1 MARMRFDYVREWVD
15 KKTGHVYRQFRRRG
29 YKRIM
34 LKGLPGSV
42 EFRPAY
48 EAALDGPA
56 ITIGAKRT
64 RPGTVNAAI
73 AAYYSSLEFRS
84 LAPATQ
90 AMRRAVLERFRIDH
104 GDRYIAE
111 LPGKFVLLSL
121 AALGPFA
128 ARNWLKALRGLV
140 RFAVTQGMCERDP
153 THGIRLP
160 KVKSD
165 GHHTWTKGEVET
177 FRAAYPLGT
186 MARLAFEIAY
196 NAALRRGDIIR
207 LGRQHIRDGFIHIAQ
222 QKKPGSAPLV
232 LEVEPE
238 LQTAIDAMTLSG
250 THTLLVKRNGE
261 PFTGHQFS
269 GWFARRRADA
279 GLPKECVIHG
289 VRKTAL
295 TEIAEAG
302 SSTNET
308 AAVGGHSTLSEVDR
322 YTKAANQ
329 RRLASNAF
337 ARRRAAKEN
346 NSALRRSQNEQDL
359 TPVVSQTHELIGE

>member
-42 EFRPAY
+42 EFRLAY

-160 KVKSD
+160 KVLRATDITPGPRARSRPS
-165 GHHTWTKGEVET
+165 GPHIRSARWRALRSRSRTTPPCVVATSSAWGASISATGSFTSHNRRN
-177 FRAAYPLGT
+177 RAA
-186 MARLAFEIAY
+186 RHSC
-196 NAALRRGDIIR
+196 LRSSPSC
-207 LGRQHIRDGFIHIAQ
+207 
-222 QKKPGSAPLV
+222 KPP
-232 LEVEPE
+232 
-238 LQTAIDAMTLSG
+238 
-250 THTLLVKRNGE
+250 
-261 PFTGHQFS
+261 
-269 GWFARRRADA
+269 
-279 GLPKECVIHG
+279 
-289 VRKTAL
+289 
-295 TEIAEAG
+295 
-302 SSTNET
+302 ST
-308 AAVGGHSTLSEVDR
+308 R
-322 YTKAANQ
+322 
-329 RRLASNAF
+329 
-337 ARRRAAKEN
+337 
-346 NSALRRSQNEQDL
+346 
-359 TPVVSQTHELIGE
+359 